1 MTRRS
6 VARYLPF
13 LLGIALVAPGTAAH
27 ALIVINQPWL
37 KPAAA
42 GRSTEAFMNITATE
56 GATLIAARTDSAV
69 AVSMQAPGGARTV
82 AKIALPAGK
91 VVGLAPGGYRLTLHG
106 LDKNVRLGDVVP
118 LILTIQ
124 DASGGVQTIPVGAV
138 ARWHSPVDDER
149 RAHEH
154 RH

>member
-1 MTRRS
+1 M
-6 VARYLPF
+6 ARYLPL
-13 LLGIALVAPGTAAH
+13 LLGFALAAPGMAAH

-42 GRSTEAFMNITATE
+42 GLSTEAFMNITATE
-56 GATLIAARTDSAV
+56 GATLVAARTDSAV
-69 AVSMQAPGGARTV
+69 AVTIHAPGGARTV

-106 LDKNVRLGDVVP
+106 LDRDVRLGDIVP
-118 LILTIQ
+118 LTLTIRNP
-124 DASGGVQTIPVGAV
+124 DGGLQSIPVRAV
-138 ARWHSPVDDER
+138 ARWRSPLDDER